1 MKITVKLH
9 GILRDYRPQGV
20 KVDQF
25 EIDVDET
32 ALVSQ
37 TIKHFDIPAQRVHAV
52 FVNGEEASLE
62 SPLHADDHVRLF
74 PPVVGGSAQL
84 SGTDQADSRP
94 WRIFIGGIMQGSRR
108 ENTIDTQDYRRI
120 IGQCLCSQLHHV
132 EVIDPFE
139 LHPNSIGYD
148 TDEARRTLI
157 TLAQTAGQADAVVV
171 FVPEA
176 SMGTAL
182 EMWEAYRGGK
192 PIFAISPL
200 VYNWVVRC
208 LATRVFA
215 NLEEFGAFVASGD
228 FERSL
233 RSAAGPHSEQTVL
246 ASPP

>member
-9 GILRDYRPQGV
+9 GILRDYRPSGS
-20 KVDQF
+20 KIDQF
-25 EIDVDET
+25 EIDVAE
-32 ALVSQ
+32 AAVARHAAE
-37 TIKHFDIPAQRVHAV
+37 HFGIPPKRVHAV

-62 SPLHADDHVRLF
+62 TSLQDGDYVRLF
-74 PPVVGGSAQL
+74 PPVVGGSDRA
-84 SGTDQADSRP
+84 GREP
-94 WRIFIGGIMQGSRR
+94 WRVFIGGIMQGSRR
-108 ENTIDTQDYRRI
+108 ENSIDAQDYRQVL
-120 IGQCLCSQLHHV
+120 GQCLRSHLQDV

-139 LHPNSIGYD
+139 LHPNSMAYD

-157 TLAQTAGQADAVVV
+157 TLAQTAGQADAAVV

-200 VYNWVVRC
+200 IYNWVVRC

-215 NLEEFGAFVASGD
+215 NIEEFCAYVASGD

-233 RSAAGPHSEQTVL
+233 RSAAGQR
-246 ASPP
+246 AD

>member
-25 EIDVDET
+25 EIDVNE
-32 ALVSQ
+32 AAVARHAAE
-37 TIKHFDIPAQRVHAV
+37 HFGIPPQRVHAV
-52 FVNGEEASLE
+52 FVNGEEADLKF
-62 SPLHADDHVRLF
+62 PLHAGDHVRLF
-74 PPVVGGSAQL
+74 PPVVGGS
-84 SGTDQADSRP
+84 DRADGGP
-94 WRIFIGGIMQGSRR
+94 WRIFVGGIMQGSRH
-108 ENTIDTQDYRRI
+108 ENTIDAQDYRQLISR
-120 IGQCLCSQLHHV
+120 CLRSHLPNV

-139 LHPNSIGYD
+139 MHPNSVVYN

-157 TLAQTAGQADAVVV
+157 ALAQLAGQADAAVV

-182 EMWEAYRGGK
+182 EMWEAYRGEK

-208 LATRVFA
+208 LATRVFVSID
-215 NLEEFGAFVASGD
+215 EFCAFVAGGD

-233 RSAAGPHSEQTVL
+233 RSAAGQRTAPAER
-246 ASPP
+246 

>member
-9 GILRDYRPQGV
+9 GILRDYRPPGA
-20 KVDQF
+20 KIDQF
-25 EIDVDET
+25 EIDVGDGAVVRHAAE
-32 ALVSQ
+32 
-37 TIKHFDIPAQRVHAV
+37 FFGIPARRVHAV
-52 FVNGEEASLE
+52 FVNGEEAGLE
-62 SPLHADDHVRLF
+62 SPLRDGDFVRLF
-74 PPVVGGSAQL
+74 PPVVGGSDRT
-84 SGTDQADSRP
+84 GNEP
-94 WRIFIGGIMQGSRR
+94 WRVFIGGIMQGSRR
-108 ENTIDTQDYRRI
+108 ENTIDAQDYRQI
-120 IGQCLCSQLHHV
+120 IGQCLRSHLPGV

-139 LHPNSIGYD
+139 LHPNSVDYD
-148 TDEARRTLI
+148 TTEARRTLMA
-157 TLAQTAGQADAVVV
+157 LAQTAGQADAAVV

-215 NLEEFGAFVASGD
+215 DIEGFCTFVARGD

-233 RSAAGPHSEQTVL
+233 RSAAGQRSGPTAWS
-246 ASPP
+246 SPP

>member
-9 GILRDYRPQGV
+9 GILRDYRPPGV

-25 EIDVDET
+25 EIDVAE
-32 ALVSQ
+32 AAVAR
-37 TIKHFDIPAQRVHAV
+37 HAAEYFGIPPKRVHAV

-62 SPLHADDHVRLF
+62 TLLQDGDYVRLF
-74 PPVVGGSAQL
+74 PPVVGGSDRA
-84 SGTDQADSRP
+84 GREP
-94 WRIFIGGIMQGSRR
+94 WRVFIGGIMQGSRR
-108 ENTIDTQDYRRI
+108 ENSIDAQDYRQVL
-120 IGQCLCSQLHHV
+120 GQCLRSHLQDV

-139 LHPNSIGYD
+139 LHPNSVAYD

-157 TLAQTAGQADAVVV
+157 TLAQTAGQADAAVV
-171 FVPEA
+171 FLPEA

-182 EMWEAYRGGK
+182 EMWEAHRGGK

-200 VYNWVVRC
+200 IYNWVIRC

-215 NLEEFGAFVASGD
+215 NIEEFCAYVASGD

-233 RSAAGPHSEQTVL
+233 RSAAGQRAE
-246 ASPP
+246 

>member
-9 GILRDYRPQGV
+9 GILRDYRPAGV
-20 KVDQF
+20 KIDQF
-25 EIDVDET
+25 EIDVDEA
-32 ALVSQ
+32 ALAGDAAG
-37 TIKHFDIPAQRVHAV
+37 HFGIPPRRVHAV

-62 SPLHADDHVRLF
+62 TPLHEGDHVRLF
-74 PPVVGGSAQL
+74 PPVVGGS
-84 SGTDQADSRP
+84 DQEGGRP
-94 WRIFIGGIMQGSRR
+94 WRVFIGGVMQGSRR
-108 ENTIDTQDYRRI
+108 ENTIDAQGYRQH
-120 IGQCLCSQLHHV
+120 IGQCLRTHLSNV

-139 LHPNSIGYD
+139 IHPNSVDYD

-157 TLAQTAGQADAVVV
+157 ALAQTAGQADAAVV
-171 FVPEA
+171 FLPEA

-200 VYNWVVRC
+200 IYNWVVRC

-215 NLEEFGAFVASGD
+215 GIEEFCAFVASGD

-233 RSAAGPHSEQTVL
+233 RSAAGQRSEP
-246 ASPP
+246 AAASSPP

>member
-9 GILRDYRPQGV
+9 GTLRDYRPQGV

-25 EIDVDET
+25 EIEADE
-32 ALVSQ
+32 AAVARSAVE
-37 TIKHFDIPAQRVHAV
+37 HFGIPPKQVHAV

-62 SPLHADDHVRLF
+62 TPLHDGDYVRLF
-74 PPVVGGSAQL
+74 PPVVGGSDRMSKGL
-84 SGTDQADSRP
+84 
-94 WRIFIGGIMQGSRR
+94 WRVFIGGIMQGSRR
-108 ENTIDTQDYRRI
+108 ENVIDAQDYRQL
-120 IGQCLCSQLHHV
+120 IGQCLRSHLHNI

-139 LHPNSIGYD
+139 LHPNSVAYD

-157 TLAQTAGQADAVVV
+157 SLAQTASQADAVVV

-182 EMWEAYRGGK
+182 EMWEAYRGKK

-200 VYNWVVRC
+200 IYNWVVRC
-208 LATRVFA
+208 LATRVFD
-215 NLEEFGAFVASGD
+215 NIEEFCAFVASGD

-233 RSAAGPHSEQTVL
+233 RSFAGQRSE
-246 ASPP
+246 